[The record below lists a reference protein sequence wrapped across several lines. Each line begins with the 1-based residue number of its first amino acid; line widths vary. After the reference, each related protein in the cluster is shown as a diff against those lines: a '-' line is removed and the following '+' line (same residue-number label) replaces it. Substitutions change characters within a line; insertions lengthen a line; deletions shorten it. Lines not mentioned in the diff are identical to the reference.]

1 MSKQLIMITTPF
13 NCGYC
18 DTARKDLPP
27 ICEEYGFELIEM
39 QNENNK
45 DEDIPV
51 NLYPTILVRIN
62 EEIKFT
68 AKGYNKNN
76 LLKEILKSN
85 RDYHSG
91 EIRIS
96 KNGLLDAHLHCGGPL
111 YTGYYLVRKQENN

>member
-1 MSKQLIMITTPF
+1 MSKQLILITAPF

-18 DTARKDLPP
+18 TKAQKYLPEL
-27 ICEEYGFELIEM
+27 CEKYGYELIEM

-76 LLKEILKSN
+76 LLKEVKK
-85 RDYHSG
+85 Y
-91 EIRIS
+91 
-96 KNGLLDAHLHCGGPL
+96 
-111 YTGYYLVRKQENN
+111 

>member
-1 MSKQLIMITTPF
+1 MSKQLIMITAPF

-27 ICEEYGFELIEM
+27 ICEEYGVELIEM

-76 LLKEILKSN
+76 LLKEVKK
-85 RDYHSG
+85 Y
-91 EIRIS
+91 
-96 KNGLLDAHLHCGGPL
+96 
-111 YTGYYLVRKQENN
+111 

>member
-1 MSKQLIMITTPF
+1 MSKQLIMITAPF

-27 ICEEYGFELIEM
+27 ICEEYGFEFIEM

-76 LLKEILKSN
+76 LLKEVKK
-85 RDYHSG
+85 Y
-91 EIRIS
+91 
-96 KNGLLDAHLHCGGPL
+96 
-111 YTGYYLVRKQENN
+111 

>member
-1 MSKQLIMITTPF
+1 MSKQLIMITAPF

-39 QNENNK
+39 QNENNE

-51 NLYPTILVRIN
+51 NLYPTILIRIN

-68 AKGYNKNN
+68 VKGYNKNN
-76 LLKEILKSN
+76 LLKEVKK
-85 RDYHSG
+85 Y
-91 EIRIS
+91 
-96 KNGLLDAHLHCGGPL
+96 
-111 YTGYYLVRKQENN
+111 